1 MVHSISPFLV
11 NGKETCI
18 GTPDVLWHI
27 HTMLDVPLPNGEIA
41 HLGLSAPSD
50 RDYSYE
56 KDNNTGSTFVVGQRD
71 RSVQYYH
78 NNKNTIS
85 MSWKTWKKLA
95 GL

>member
-41 HLGLSAPSD
+41 HLGLSAPSV

-71 RSVQYYH
+71 RRVQYYH